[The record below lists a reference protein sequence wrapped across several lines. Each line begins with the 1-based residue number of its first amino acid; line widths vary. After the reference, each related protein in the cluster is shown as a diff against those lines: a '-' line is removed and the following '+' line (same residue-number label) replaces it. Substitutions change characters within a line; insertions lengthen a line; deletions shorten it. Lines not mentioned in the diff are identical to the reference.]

1 MSKVKKTI
9 ELWDTDRIGNDVVFH
24 YLTPELSEDDKAH
37 QKRISEDD
45 LIRFIIDFE
54 LADDPDMAGV
64 LLHDSFETVKDRYWD
79 DILLAELEMSYQE
92 AMTYIQVYTA
102 HTKTPMPQSQ
112 YRSLMAHIA
121 HVFGI
126 NLGREAA

>member
-24 YLTPELSEDDKAH
+24 YLTPELSEDDNAH
-37 QKRISEDD
+37 QKCVTEEE
-45 LIRFIIDFE
+45 LIRFIVDFE
-54 LADDPDMAGV
+54 LADHQDLAGL
-64 LLHDSFETVKDRYWD
+64 LLHDAFNEIACRYWD
-79 DILLAELEMSYQE
+79 EILQAQLEMSYQE
-92 AMTYIQVYTA
+92 AMTYIEVYTA
-102 HTKTPMPQSQ
+102 HVKMPMPQSQ
-112 YRSLMAHIA
+112 YELLMAHIA